1 MLIEIPDAL
10 EINEGLIGS
19 KTDTHINSY
28 LYEWQKKNGIE
39 DGTTVCIVTQKTLK
53 HLVMLAEV
61 AGCA

>member
-1 MLIEIPDAL
+1 MLFEIPDAL
-10 EINEGLIGS
+10 EVGEGEIYAKDGKS
-19 KTDTHINSY
+19 TDNYIHA
-28 LYEWQKKNGIE
+28 WQEKNGIK